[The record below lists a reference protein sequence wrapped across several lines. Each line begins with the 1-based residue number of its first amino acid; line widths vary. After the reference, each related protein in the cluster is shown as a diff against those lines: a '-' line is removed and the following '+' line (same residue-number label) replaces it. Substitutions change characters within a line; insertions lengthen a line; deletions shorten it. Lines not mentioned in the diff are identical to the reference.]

1 MQKKVL
7 SETALY
13 YGDLKMPK
21 GFEINS
27 TKLCEE
33 IFKCTFSNGEHNFS
47 IEWEKLNNYIK
58 DFFLLK
64 NKILLIDK
72 DSRGNIYYPNQT
84 SKPIF
89 DVNPVDLRNSP
100 DFTMLY
106 GAHTKDCYVK
116 IYYDD
121 NRRKGRDWTI
131 KLEKNN
137 FIVFPS
143 TNKYII
149 LNHQKQLLNFIQT
162 ITYEYI

>member
-13 YGDLKMPK
+13 YGDLKMPT

-27 TKLCEE
+27 TKLCED
-33 IFKCTFSNGEHNFS
+33 IFKYTFSNGNFNFS

-58 DFFLLK
+58 DFFSLK

-84 SKPIF
+84 SKPF
-89 DVNPVDLRNSP
+89 CDVNPVDLRNSP

-162 ITYEYI
+162 ITYEHI

>member
-1 MQKKVL
+1 MKKKVL

-13 YGDLKMPK
+13 YGDLKMPT

-27 TKLCEE
+27 TKLCED
-33 IFKCTFSNGEHNFS
+33 IFKYTFSNGNFNFS

-58 DFFLLK
+58 DFFSLK

-84 SKPIF
+84 SKPIC

-131 KLEKNN
+131 KLEKNK

-162 ITYEYI
+162 ITYESI

>member
-27 TKLCEE
+27 TKLCED
-33 IFKCTFSNGEHNFS
+33 IFKYIFSNGNFNFS

-58 DFFLLK
+58 DFFSLK

-72 DSRGNIYYPNQT
+72 YSRGNIYYPNQT

-89 DVNPVDLRNSP
+89 DVNPV
-100 DFTMLY
+100 
-106 GAHTKDCYVK
+106 K
-116 IYYDD
+116 
-121 NRRKGRDWTI
+121 NR
-131 KLEKNN
+131 
-137 FIVFPS
+137 
-143 TNKYII
+143 
-149 LNHQKQLLNFIQT
+149 
-162 ITYEYI
+162 

>member
-1 MQKKVL
+1 MNKKTL

-13 YGDLKMPK
+13 YGDLKMPT

-33 IFKCTFSNGEHNFS
+33 IFKCTLSNGEHNFS

-58 DFFLLK
+58 DFFSLK

-72 DSRGNIYYPNQT
+72 NSKGNIYYPNQT
-84 SKPIF
+84 SKPIC
-89 DVNPVDLRNSP
+89 DVDPVDLKNSP

-131 KLEKNN
+131 ELKKNK

-149 LNHQKQLLNFIQT
+149 LNYQKQLLNFIQT
-162 ITYEYI
+162 ITYESI

>member
-1 MQKKVL
+1 
-7 SETALY
+7 
-13 YGDLKMPK
+13 
-21 GFEINS
+21 
-27 TKLCEE
+27 
-33 IFKCTFSNGEHNFS
+33 
-47 IEWEKLNNYIK
+47 
-58 DFFLLK
+58 
-64 NKILLIDK
+64 
-72 DSRGNIYYPNQT
+72 
-84 SKPIF
+84 
-89 DVNPVDLRNSP
+89 
-100 DFTMLY
+100 MLY

-162 ITYEYI
+162 ITYEHI